1 MIRHLRN
8 IILSIM
14 LIAPLAAMCIDV
26 DTPRYGVRIRT
37 YPSAATEFTSIL
49 LDDGKPI
56 DTRNDDIT
64 LEMDV
69 WALPENALGSICRI
83 ITDTG
88 KNVDLLY
95 GVGEENVRYPV
106 FVTGDNDVMLKTPIV
121 YQQWTRTSI
130 KMSPATGKI
139 TFDYGGDVREIEYPE
154 FKGTKSIRVAVGLCT
169 LSDYLLFDVAS
180 VAVKDVYIYRDNKK
194 IRYWKMER
202 HNGDICYDEIDKA
215 PARVENPGW
224 IIDEALSWDNIYTAD
239 FPYFPSVAFDPIVAT
254 FYMAYKDDRKLY
266 VYHSPEGATDTINT
280 PGGEYAANFPNQMI
294 FISPLHKL
302 LSYNLNEDLFSSF
315 NSGRQCWSN
324 DRKSTVEHDYWNN
337 TTVYN
342 PADSS
347 LISFGGYGHYHY
359 KNVLLRS
366 YPFSDREQNAVT
378 LDEIH
383 PRYSCSSVLVDS
395 LLYIFGGRGCPTGR
409 QELAPRNYYDL
420 YTVNIN
426 TNKVT
431 KLWGDNTS
439 PVGGDFVPSE
449 NMVYDPERHC
459 LYIWATLNGGTL
471 LRADIATGKFEHMSL
486 PAHANIDSQTL
497 YTNLYYS
504 PEQKSL
510 YSVIVNSEI
519 SGESTV
525 NIFRI
530 DYPPIP
536 VSSLAQYDITADSG
550 SKYGWLPWVMGC
562 VIIAAIAAGFFI
574 VRRRRSVH
582 AVPAPE
588 QEIAAPA
595 EAAPAADTAEPKP
608 IKLKSV
614 KTAPDSELHYD
625 LSRGSVRFFGGFR
638 VFDKNGEDITPQFTP
653 TLKQLL
659 ILLVLYTG
667 KNPMGIPNN
676 KLLSLLWSDKEE
688 EAAKN
693 NRNVYMSRLRNLL
706 TLIGDVTIQ
715 THNGFRNIC
724 FGEGTVCDY
733 LESLKLFDESDGENL
748 DRLLELLF
756 NGMMLPNVELD
767 YVDSF
772 KSDFSNKTLDLLSS
786 LLKQEELPDS
796 LKMKIADTLFQ
807 HDFINEDALRIKC
820 RLLHKQGRTG
830 VAQSVYASFCKE
842 YRSLMDTD
850 YPHSLIDIIE
860 SRT

>member
-1 MIRHLRN
+1 MVYPRLDRKNFRAKTDRLLNQLYITQEYKKMTRHLRN
-8 IILSIM
+8 IILSMM
-14 LIAPLAAMCIDV
+14 LIAPLAAMCLDV
-26 DTPRYGVRIRT
+26 DAPRYGVRIRT

-106 FVTGDNDVMLKTPIV
+106 FVTGDDDVMLTTPLV
-121 YQQWTRTSI
+121 YQQWTRASI

-139 TFDYGGDVREIEYPE
+139 TFNYGGEVREIEYPG

-180 VAVKDVYIYRDNKK
+180 VAVKDVYIYRDDKK

-202 HNGDICYDEIDKA
+202 HNGDICYDEIANA
-215 PARVENPGW
+215 PAKVENPGW
-224 IIDEALSWDNIYTAD
+224 IIDEALSWNNIYTAR
-239 FPYFPSVAFDPIVAT
+239 FPYFPSISFDPIVAT
-254 FYMAYKDDRKLY
+254 FYMAYKDDSKLY
-266 VYHSPEGATDTINT
+266 VYHSPEGATDTINVNC
-280 PGGEYAANFPNQMI
+280 GEYAANFPNQMI

-302 LSYNLNEDLFSSF
+302 LSYNLNENLFSSF
-315 NSGRQCWSN
+315 NEGRQCWSN
-324 DRKSTVEHDYWNN
+324 ERKSTVEHDYWNN

-366 YPFSDREQNAVT
+366 YPFSDREQSAVT

-395 LLYIFGGRGCPTGR
+395 LLYIFGGRGCPSGR

-439 PVGGDFVPSE
+439 PVGNDFVPSE

-486 PAHANIDSQTL
+486 PANANIESQTL

-510 YSVIVNSEI
+510 YSVIVNSEV

-525 NIFRI
+525 NIFRL

-536 VSSLAQYDITADSG
+536 VSSLAQYDVSAAPG
-550 SKYGWLPWVMGC
+550 SKYGYLLWIIGC
-562 VIIAAIAAGFFI
+562 VLIATVTAGFFI
-574 VRRRRSVH
+574 IRKRKCERIDLTPV
-582 AVPAPE
+582 
-588 QEIAAPA
+588 QEIEIPT
-595 EAAPAADTAEPKP
+595 EAATSADTVEPKTL
-608 IKLKSV
+608 KLKSV
-614 KTAPDSELHYD
+614 KTAPDTEPHYD

-638 VFDKNGEDITPQFTP
+638 VFDRIGNDITPQFTP

-706 TLIGDVTIQ
+706 TQIGDVTIQ

-733 LESLKLFDESDGENL
+733 LESLKLFDESDSENL

-767 YVDSF
+767 YVDS
-772 KSDFSNKTLDLLSS
+772 S
-786 LLKQEELPDS
+786 
-796 LKMKIADTLFQ
+796 
-807 HDFINEDALRIKC
+807 
-820 RLLHKQGRTG
+820 
-830 VAQSVYASFCKE
+830 
-842 YRSLMDTD
+842 
-850 YPHSLIDIIE
+850 
-860 SRT
+860 

>member
-1 MIRHLRN
+1 
-8 IILSIM
+8 
-14 LIAPLAAMCIDV
+14 
-26 DTPRYGVRIRT
+26 
-37 YPSAATEFTSIL
+37 
-49 LDDGKPI
+49 
-56 DTRNDDIT
+56 
-64 LEMDV
+64 
-69 WALPENALGSICRI
+69 
-83 ITDTG
+83 
-88 KNVDLLY
+88 
-95 GVGEENVRYPV
+95 
-106 FVTGDNDVMLKTPIV
+106 
-121 YQQWTRTSI
+121 
-130 KMSPATGKI
+130 
-139 TFDYGGDVREIEYPE
+139 
-154 FKGTKSIRVAVGLCT
+154 
-169 LSDYLLFDVAS
+169 
-180 VAVKDVYIYRDNKK
+180 
-194 IRYWKMER
+194 
-202 HNGDICYDEIDKA
+202 
-215 PARVENPGW
+215 
-224 IIDEALSWDNIYTAD
+224 
-239 FPYFPSVAFDPIVAT
+239 
-254 FYMAYKDDRKLY
+254 
-266 VYHSPEGATDTINT
+266 
-280 PGGEYAANFPNQMI
+280 
-294 FISPLHKL
+294 
-302 LSYNLNEDLFSSF
+302 
-315 NSGRQCWSN
+315 
-324 DRKSTVEHDYWNN
+324 
-337 TTVYN
+337 
-342 PADSS
+342 
-347 LISFGGYGHYHY
+347 
-359 KNVLLRS
+359 
-366 YPFSDREQNAVT
+366 
-378 LDEIH
+378 
-383 PRYSCSSVLVDS
+383 
-395 LLYIFGGRGCPTGR
+395 
-409 QELAPRNYYDL
+409 
-420 YTVNIN
+420 
-426 TNKVT
+426 
-431 KLWGDNTS
+431 
-439 PVGGDFVPSE
+439 
-449 NMVYDPERHC
+449 
-459 LYIWATLNGGTL
+459 
-471 LRADIATGKFEHMSL
+471 MSL

-550 SKYGWLPWVMGC
+550 SKYGWLLWVMGC